1 MANHFCNHTDLKA
14 AASKSMHSSDFW
26 VIKTIVMNSIC
37 VDGNKLLYLQTEFW
51 VLCNWCFSAQVQG
64 QVAGS
69 CECGNEPPGSIKCGE
84 FLD

>member
-1 MANHFCNHTDLKA
+1 MT
-14 AASKSMHSSDFW
+14 
-26 VIKTIVMNSIC
+26 
-37 VDGNKLLYLQTEFW
+37 KLHKHAGLYKQTTHILR
-51 VLCNWCFSAQVQG
+51 VHVAILIRNVVTYRRLG